1 MNIISKQQDLY
12 GTDIYR
18 LEDVSKPFAYR
29 ATTEHTVQPNANK
42 SNNMVTIRTAV
53 PVVVDTL
60 GVPSAPNTFSMVTK
74 FAALQQIT
82 NQTERALA
90 FDEHMAFLE
99 AARSDILEG
108 RLPTAAY
115 TLV

>member
-1 MNIISKQQDLY
+1 MKIISKQQDLF
-12 GTDIYR
+12 GTDVYR
-18 LEDVSKPFAYR
+18 LEDASKPFAYR

-42 SNNMVTIRTAV
+42 SNNMVTIRTVV

-60 GVPSAPNTFSMVTK
+60 GFPSVSNSFSMVTK

-90 FDEHMAFLE
+90 FDKHIAFLE

>member
-18 LEDVSKPFAYR
+18 LEDASKPFAYR

-82 NQTERALA
+82 NTTERALA

-99 AARSDILEG
+99 AARLDILEG